1 MASASALTTSFQQW
15 SSKPRAMV
23 LNSSHML
30 VLSNEEIARLLT
42 IDECMAAL
50 EPMYRDVAEERVLF
64 SPRVDNIAP
73 NAHAQGYYAFK
84 HMGGTWPREKVQ
96 ALRINSDVVT
106 HPLVAGTPRRVKQP
120 LAPGG
125 RWVGLV
131 LLFSTETGQ
140 LLAMFPDGVMQR
152 LRVGAT
158 SGLGLKHLARADA
171 RCLAIIGSGWQAGT
185 QLSAALAVR
194 KFEEVRVYSPRRES
208 REAFVAES
216 REKFDAKITAADSPD
231 ACVDGADVIAAST
244 SSMVRVIEPRW
255 LRPGVHVSCI
265 KTQEVDAEVL
275 NRCDRVVLSNRRQA
289 KHYDNVMQDTPNVQS
304 ESARGWWNDGR
315 VRIERFPDLAD
326 VLTER
331 ASGRQSDREI
341 TCFVN
346 NVGTGLQFAAAG
358 AYVLGRARAGR
369 LGTELPDDWFTEDVH
384 P

>member
-1 MASASALTTSFQQW
+1 
-15 SSKPRAMV
+15 V
-23 LNSSHML
+23 LI
-30 VLSNEEIARLLT
+30 LSNEEIAQLLT
-42 IDECMAAL
+42 IEECMAAL

-73 NAHAQGYYAFK
+73 NAHPDGYYAFK

-106 HPLVAGTPRRVKQP
+106 HPVVAGTPRRVKQP

-131 LLFSTETGQ
+131 LLFSTETGA

-158 SGLGLKHLARADA
+158 SGLGLRHLARQDA
-171 RCLAIIGSGWQAGT
+171 KRLALIGSGWQAGT

-194 KFEEVRVYSPRRES
+194 KFREVRVWSPRRES
-208 REAFVAES
+208 REAFVAEW
-216 REKFDAKITAADSPD
+216 RGKAGAAVTAVDSVES
-231 ACVDGADVIAAST
+231 CVDGADVIAAAT

-255 LRPGVHVSCI
+255 LEPGVHLSCI
-265 KTQEVDAEVL
+265 KTQELDAEVL

-289 KHYDNVMQDTPNVQS
+289 KHYDNVMNGTPNVKS
-304 ESARGWWNDGR
+304 ESARGWWNDGS
-315 VRIERFPDLAD
+315 VRLERFPDLAD

-341 TCFVN
+341 TCFMN

-358 AYVLGRARAGR
+358 AYVLAKARAER
-369 LGTELPDDWFTEDVH
+369 AGTELPDGWFTEDVH

>member
-1 MASASALTTSFQQW
+1 
-15 SSKPRAMV
+15 V
-23 LNSSHML
+23 LI
-30 VLSNEEIARLLT
+30 LSNEEIAQLLT
-42 IDECMAAL
+42 VEECMAAL

-73 NAHAQGYYAFK
+73 NAHPGGYYAFK

-106 HPLVAGTPRRVKQP
+106 HPLIEGKPRRVKQP

-131 LLFSTETGQ
+131 LLFGTETGA

-158 SGLGLKHLARADA
+158 SGLGLRSLAREDA
-171 RCLAIIGSGWQAGT
+171 RRLALIGSGWQAGT

-194 KFEEVRVYSPRRES
+194 KFRDVRVWSPRRES
-208 REAFVAES
+208 REAFVAQWRGKVGAAIS
-216 REKFDAKITAADSPD
+216 AADSAE
-231 ACVDGADVIAAST
+231 ACVEGADVIAAAT

-265 KTQEVDAEVL
+265 KTQELDAEVL
-275 NRCDRVVLSNRRQA
+275 ARCDRVVLSNRRQA
-289 KHYDNVMQDTPNVQS
+289 KHYDNVMKDTPNLKD
-304 ESARGWWNDGR
+304 ESARGWWNDGSVR
-315 VRIERFPDLAD
+315 VERFPDLAD

-331 ASGRQSDREI
+331 APGRQSDREI
-341 TCFVN
+341 TCFMN

-358 AYVLGRARAGR
+358 AYVLAKARAER
-369 LGTELPDDWFTEDVH
+369 VGTELPDDWFTEDVH

>member
-1 MASASALTTSFQQW
+1 
-15 SSKPRAMV
+15 
-23 LNSSHML
+23 ML
-30 VLSNEEIARLLT
+30 VLSNEEIERLLT
-42 IDECMAAL
+42 IEECMAAL

-73 NAHAQGYYAFK
+73 NAHPDGYYAFK

-106 HPLVAGTPRRVKQP
+106 HPLVAGKPRRVKQP
-120 LAPGG
+120 LANG

-131 LLFSTETGQ
+131 LLFSTETGA

-158 SGLGLKHLARADA
+158 SGLGLRHLAREDA
-171 RCLAIIGSGWQAGT
+171 RRLALIGSGWQAGT

-194 KFEEVRVYSPRRES
+194 KFREVRVWSPRHES
-208 REAFVAES
+208 REAFVAEW
-216 REKFDAKITAADSPD
+216 RGKLGAAISAVDSAE
-231 ACVDGADVIAAST
+231 ACVEGADVIAAAT

-255 LRPGVHVSCI
+255 LKPGVHVSCI
-265 KTQEVDAEVL
+265 KSQEVDAEVL
-275 NRCDRVVLSNRRQA
+275 QRCDRVVLSNRRQA
-289 KHYDNVMQDTPNVQS
+289 KHYDNVMKDTPNVKA
-304 ESARGWWNDGR
+304 ESARGWWNDGSVR
-315 VRIERFPDLAD
+315 VDRFADLAD
-326 VLTER
+326 VLSER

-358 AYVLGRARAGR
+358 AYVLARARAER
-369 LGTELPDDWFTEDVH
+369 VGTELPDDWFTEDVH